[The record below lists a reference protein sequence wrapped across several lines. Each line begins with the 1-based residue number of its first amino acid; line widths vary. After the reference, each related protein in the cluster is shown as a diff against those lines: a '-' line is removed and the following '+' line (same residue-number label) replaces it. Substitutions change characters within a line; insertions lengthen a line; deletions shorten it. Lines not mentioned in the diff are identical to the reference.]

1 MANIPV
7 SPPQKKSTNQ
17 VVIEAKENLKKLL
30 KINNVDPNSLIQLG
44 NMAEQSVKNKQLYP
58 MVVQEAVKAKLI
70 DEKQVQKSIDYKL
83 IGTLVGAGKL
93 AQMIVKEGF

>member
-7 SPPQKKSTNQ
+7 SPPQKNSTNQ
-17 VVIEAKENLKKLL
+17 VVMEAKENLKKLL
-30 KINNVDPNSLIQLG
+30 KINNVDPNSLIKLG
-44 NMAEQSVKNKQLYP
+44 NMAEQSVQNKQLYP
-58 MVVQEAVKAKLI
+58 MVVQEAIKAKLI

-93 AQMIVKEGF
+93 AKMIKEGK